1 MMTFITPNWNICAPY
16 LLNNFHSTNQDG
28 CDVVALE
35 ATVSDVEAVVPE
47 QYKGQQVMGET
58 GCALAT
64 DRCPSGPSTVGTEA
78 ERTAFLQG
86 LVTSSVLGATC
97 RDVLFWRVMALTD
110 NDPPLGCEASFGVTA
125 ANNSLYDTAGS
136 AFFRAVGG
144 TGLSQSCGQ
153 SHQGAVY
160 DTPPPPPAAAAF

>member
-1 MMTFITPNWNICAPY
+1 M
-16 LLNNFHSTNQDG
+16 
-28 CDVVALE
+28 
-35 ATVSDVEAVVPE
+35 SDVDAVVPE

-64 DRCPSGPSTVGTEA
+64 DRCPSGPPTVGTEA

-125 ANNSLYDTAGS
+125 ANNSLYDAAGS

-144 TGLSQSCGQ
+144 TGLSQSCGR

-160 DTPPPPPAAAAF
+160 DTPPPPPVAVLHWRRVLCLHVSARLCM